1 MNLTGKLLK
10 KCEDHAG
17 SPFAPPSISDDDQEF
32 GIFGEFDW
40 KIVLIGYGGGLI
52 AGVALGRNFGQEVFE
67 WLIRLI

>member
-40 KIVLIGYGGGLI
+40 KIVLIGYGVDL
-52 AGVALGRNFGQEVFE
+52 LRE
-67 WLIRLI
+67 

>member
-32 GIFGEFDW
+32 GIFGKFDW

-52 AGVALGRNFGQEVFE
+52 AGVALGRNFGQEVLE